1 MNEELKIAIEELD
14 ALIIE
19 FAENGM
25 QMTCVR
31 LAEMRKRIFDRVNAT
46 MPESFAKPATPSA
59 D

>member
-1 MNEELKIAIEELD
+1 MTEELKIAIEELD

-31 LAEMRKRIFDRVNAT
+31 LAEMRKRIFDRVAAT
-46 MPESFAKPATPSA
+46 MPVPFVKPATPNA